1 MTELETS
8 KPMRAGVKVAL
19 VAAGLAVGAIGATAL
34 SANATTSGT
43 GSTTPGYTAAGA
55 QTAPA
60 NAPDPRGAGAPADR
74 HGAAPVRGDESSVSA
89 SIAAKLKAA
98 ALTAVPGG
106 TVYRVETD
114 AGDATYE
121 AHMTKA
127 DGTEVTVK
135 FDKNLHVTGV
145 ESGMGKG
152 DPRPS
157 R

>member
-60 NAPDPRGAGAPADR
+60 NAPDPRGAGGPPR
-74 HGAAPVRGDESSVSA
+74 SGTGAR
-89 SIAAKLKAA
+89 
-98 ALTAVPGG
+98 
-106 TVYRVETD
+106 
-114 AGDATYE
+114 
-121 AHMTKA
+121 
-127 DGTEVTVK
+127 
-135 FDKNLHVTGV
+135 
-145 ESGMGKG
+145 
-152 DPRPS
+152 
-157 R
+157 